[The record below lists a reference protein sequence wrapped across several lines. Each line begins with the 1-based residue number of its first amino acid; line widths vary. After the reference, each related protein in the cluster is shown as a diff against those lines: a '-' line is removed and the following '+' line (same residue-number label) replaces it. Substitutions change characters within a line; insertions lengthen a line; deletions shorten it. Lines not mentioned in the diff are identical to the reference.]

1 MESNNKYIAT
11 TYCEPQLGK
20 RNLYPTLSRK
30 GTKVMA
36 DSEELLDVFS
46 YSDGKNDLI
55 SISEITGISIVKV
68 AKIVELLKNNELLEE
83 IV

>member
-1 MESNNKYIAT
+1 
-11 TYCEPQLGK
+11 
-20 RNLYPTLSRK
+20 
-30 GTKVMA
+30 MA